1 MRKLIFSLGMTLIL
15 AGFSVSCGNSNG
27 EVSKQDSL
35 SVENQRLNEFLD
47 ILAYTM
53 DSINGQEKYLYTN
66 KDGMPITNKEQ
77 IRNNIR
83 IFKFNLEEQ
92 QKRIAELEAQ
102 LAEAKDNKEMVKK
115 LRGIIKTMQIQL
127 EEKNQLITQLQEE
140 LDQKNFNI
148 AELKTHVQTLSNRVD
163 ELVVEA
169 EETATNLETTK
180 TELAQATIGYV
191 IMGTKKELSS
201 AGVLKGGF
209 LKKKKVDNENLDASK
224 FKSVDT
230 RSVSTLDIPGRDAK
244 IMSSQPSSSYS
255 ITENDET
262 KTSQLK
268 IVNSSQ
274 FWEASR
280 YLIILYK

>member
-127 EEKNQLITQLQEE
+127 EEKNQLITQLQAE

-180 TELAQATIGYV
+180 TELAQATIGYI

-268 IVNSSQ
+268 SVNSSQ

>member
-1 MRKLIFSLGMTLIL
+1 MRKFLFSLALPLIL
-15 AGFSVSCGNSNG
+15 AGLSVSCGKSTG

-35 SVENQRLNEFLD
+35 SLENQELNEFLD
-47 ILAYTM
+47 IVAYTM
-53 DSINGQEKYLYTN
+53 DSINGQEKYLYMN

-92 QKRIAELEAQ
+92 QKRIAELEKQ
-102 LAEAKDNKEMVKK
+102 LSDAKDNKATVRK
-115 LRGIIKTMQIQL
+115 LRSIIKTLQSQL

-140 LDQKNFNI
+140 LEKKNFNI
-148 AELKTHVQTLSNRVD
+148 AELKTHVQTLSNKVD

-169 EETATNLETTK
+169 EEAATNLETTK
-180 TELAQATIGYV
+180 TELAQATIGYL

-209 LKKKKVDNENLDASK
+209 LKKKRVDNENLDVSK

-230 RSVSTLDIPGRDAK
+230 RSVSTLDIPGHDVK

-255 ITENDET
+255 ITENKET
-262 KTSQLK
+262 KTSLLK

>member
-83 IFKFNLEEQ
+83 IYKFNLEEQ

-127 EEKNQLITQLQEE
+127 EEKNQLITQLQAE

-180 TELAQATIGYV
+180 TELAQATIGYI

-244 IMSSQPSSSYS
+244 IMSSQPSSSYN
-255 ITENDET
+255 ITENDDT
-262 KTSQLK
+262 KTCQLQ

>member
-127 EEKNQLITQLQEE
+127 EEKNQLITQLQAE
-140 LDQKNFNI
+140 LNQKNFNI

-163 ELVVEA
+163 ELAVEA

-180 TELAQATIGYV
+180 TELAQATIGYI

-244 IMSSQPSSSYS
+244 IMSSQPSSSYN
-255 ITENDET
+255 ITENDDT
-262 KTSQLK
+262 KTCQLQ

>member
-66 KDGMPITNKEQ
+66 NDGMPITNKEQ

>member
-15 AGFSVSCGNSNG
+15 AVFSVSCGNSNG

>member
-127 EEKNQLITQLQEE
+127 EEKNQLITQLQAE

-180 TELAQATIGYV
+180 TELAQATIGYI

>member
-127 EEKNQLITQLQEE
+127 EEKNQLITQLQAE

-244 IMSSQPSSSYS
+244 IMSSQPSSSYN
-255 ITENDET
+255 ITENDDT
-262 KTSQLK
+262 KTCQLQ

>member
-1 MRKLIFSLGMTLIL
+1 MRKMIFSLGMTLIL
-15 AGFSVSCGNSNG
+15 AGFSVSCENSNG

-77 IRNNIR
+77 IRNNMR

-127 EEKNQLITQLQEE
+127 EEKNQLITQLQAE

-180 TELAQATIGYV
+180 TELAQATIGYI

-244 IMSSQPSSSYS
+244 IMSSQPSSSYN
-255 ITENDET
+255 ITENDDT
-262 KTSQLK
+262 KTCQLQ

>member
-83 IFKFNLEEQ
+83 IYKFNLEEQ

-169 EETATNLETTK
+169 EETASNLETTK
-180 TELAQATIGYV
+180 TELAQATIGYI

>member
-1 MRKLIFSLGMTLIL
+1 
-15 AGFSVSCGNSNG
+15 
-27 EVSKQDSL
+27 
-35 SVENQRLNEFLD
+35 
-47 ILAYTM
+47 
-53 DSINGQEKYLYTN
+53 
-66 KDGMPITNKEQ
+66 
-77 IRNNIR
+77 
-83 IFKFNLEEQ
+83 
-92 QKRIAELEAQ
+92 
-102 LAEAKDNKEMVKK
+102 MVKK

-127 EEKNQLITQLQEE
+127 EEKNQLITQLQAE

-180 TELAQATIGYV
+180 TELAQATIGYI

-244 IMSSQPSSSYS
+244 IMSSQPSSSYN
-255 ITENDET
+255 ITENDDT
-262 KTSQLK
+262 KTCQLQ

>member
-127 EEKNQLITQLQEE
+127 EEKNQLITQLQAE

-163 ELVVEA
+163 ELAVEA

-180 TELAQATIGYV
+180 TELAQATIGYI

-244 IMSSQPSSSYS
+244 IMSSQPSSSYN
-255 ITENDET
+255 ITENDDT
-262 KTSQLK
+262 KTCQLQ

>member
-1 MRKLIFSLGMTLIL
+1 MRKLFFTLGFTLIL

-35 SVENQRLNEFLD
+35 SIENQRLNEFLD

-53 DSINGQEKYLYTN
+53 DSINGQERYLYTN

-92 QKRIAELEAQ
+92 QKRISELEAQ
-102 LAEAKDNKEMVKK
+102 LADAKDNKEMVQK

-127 EEKNQLITQLQEE
+127 EEKTQLITQLQEE

-148 AELKTHVQTLSNRVD
+148 AELKTHVQTLSNKVD

-180 TELAQATIGYV
+180 TELVQATRGYI

-209 LKKKKVDNENLDASK
+209 LQKKKVDNENLDISK

-230 RSVSTLDIPGRDAK
+230 RSVSTLDIPGRAAK

>member
-92 QKRIAELEAQ
+92 QKRIAELEVQ

-127 EEKNQLITQLQEE
+127 EEKNQLITQLQAE

-180 TELAQATIGYV
+180 TELAQATIGYI

-209 LKKKKVDNENLDASK
+209 LKKKKVDNENLDVSK

-244 IMSSQPSSSYS
+244 IMSSQPSSSYN
-255 ITENDET
+255 ITENDDT
-262 KTSQLK
+262 KTCQLQ

>member
-115 LRGIIKTMQIQL
+115 LRGIIKTMQIQS
-127 EEKNQLITQLQEE
+127 EEKNQLITQLQAE

-180 TELAQATIGYV
+180 TELAQATIGYI

-244 IMSSQPSSSYS
+244 IMSSQPSSSYN
-255 ITENDET
+255 ITENDDT
-262 KTSQLK
+262 KTCQLQ

>member
-102 LAEAKDNKEMVKK
+102 LAEAKDNKEMVQK

-127 EEKNQLITQLQEE
+127 EEKNQLITQLQAE
-140 LDQKNFNI
+140 LNQKNFNI

-244 IMSSQPSSSYS
+244 IMSSQPSSSYN
-255 ITENDET
+255 ITENDDT
-262 KTSQLK
+262 KTCQLQ

>member
-1 MRKLIFSLGMTLIL
+1 MRKMIFSLGMTLIL

-77 IRNNIR
+77 IRNNMR

-127 EEKNQLITQLQEE
+127 EEKNQLITQLQAE

-180 TELAQATIGYV
+180 TELAQATIGYI

-244 IMSSQPSSSYS
+244 IMSSQPSSSYN
-255 ITENDET
+255 ITENDDT
-262 KTSQLK
+262 KTCQLQ

>member
-1 MRKLIFSLGMTLIL
+1 MIFSLGMTLIL
-15 AGFSVSCGNSNG
+15 AGFSVSCENSNG

-77 IRNNIR
+77 IRNNMR

-127 EEKNQLITQLQEE
+127 EEKNQLITQLQAE

-180 TELAQATIGYV
+180 TELAQATIGYI

-244 IMSSQPSSSYS
+244 IMSSQPSSSYN
-255 ITENDET
+255 ITENDDT
-262 KTSQLK
+262 KTCQLQ

>member
-66 KDGMPITNKEQ
+66 KDGITNKEQ

>member
-83 IFKFNLEEQ
+83 IYKFNLEEQ

-169 EETATNLETTK
+169 EETASNLETTK

>member
-127 EEKNQLITQLQEE
+127 EEKNQLITQLQAE

-180 TELAQATIGYV
+180 TELAHATIGYI

-244 IMSSQPSSSYS
+244 IMSSQPSSSYN
-255 ITENDET
+255 ITENDDT
-262 KTSQLK
+262 KTCQLQ

>member
-127 EEKNQLITQLQEE
+127 EEKNQLITQLQAE

-180 TELAQATIGYV
+180 TELAQATIGYI

-244 IMSSQPSSSYS
+244 IMSSQPSSSYN
-255 ITENDET
+255 ITENDDT
-262 KTSQLK
+262 KTCQLQ

>member
-127 EEKNQLITQLQEE
+127 EEKNQLITQLQAE

-169 EETATNLETTK
+169 EETVTNLETTK
-180 TELAQATIGYV
+180 TELAQATIGYI

-244 IMSSQPSSSYS
+244 IMSSQPSSSYN
-255 ITENDET
+255 ITENDDT
-262 KTSQLK
+262 KTCQLQ

>member
-1 MRKLIFSLGMTLIL
+1 MIFSLGLTLIL
-15 AGFSVSCGNSNG
+15 AGFSVSCGNTNG

-35 SVENQRLNEFLD
+35 TIENQRLNEFLD

-53 DSINGQEKYLYTN
+53 DSINGQERYLYTN

-83 IFKFNLEEQ
+83 IFKYNLEEQ
-92 QKRIAELEAQ
+92 QKRIAELEKQ
-102 LAEAKDNKEMVKK
+102 LEEAKDNKVMVQK
-115 LRGIIKTMQIQL
+115 LRGIIKTLQSQL

-140 LDQKNFNI
+140 LEQKNFNI
-148 AELKTHVQTLSNRVD
+148 AKLQTHVQTLSSRVD
-163 ELVVEA
+163 KLVDEA
-169 EETATNLETTK
+169 EEATSNLETAK
-180 TELAQATIGYV
+180 TELAQATIGYI

-209 LKKKKVDNENLDASK
+209 LKKKKVDNENLDISK

-230 RSVSTLDIPGRDAK
+230 RSLSTLDIPGSDAK
-244 IMSSQPSSSYS
+244 VMSAQPSSSYR
-255 ITENDET
+255 ITENKET
-262 KTSQLK
+262 RTSQLT

-280 YLIILYK
+280 YLIIIYK

>member
-1 MRKLIFSLGMTLIL
+1 MKKLIFCLGFALL
-15 AGFSVSCGNSNG
+15 VAGLSVSCGNSTG

-35 SVENQRLNEFLD
+35 SIENQRLNEFLD
-47 ILAYTM
+47 IVAYTM

-169 EETATNLETTK
+169 EETASNLETTK

>member
-1 MRKLIFSLGMTLIL
+1 MRKLFFCLVLTLIL
-15 AGFSVSCGNSNG
+15 AGFSLSCGNSNG
-27 EVSKQDSL
+27 EVCKQDSL
-35 SVENQRLNEFLD
+35 SIENQTLNEFLD

-53 DSINGQEKYLYTN
+53 DSINGQERYLYTN

-92 QKRIAELEAQ
+92 QKRISELEAQ
-102 LAEAKDNKEMVKK
+102 LEEAKDNKVMVQKF
-115 LRGIIKTMQIQL
+115 RGIIKTLQSQL
-127 EEKNQLITQLQEE
+127 EEKNQLISQLQEE
-140 LDQKNFNI
+140 LEQKNFNI
-148 AELKTHVQTLSNRVD
+148 AKLQTHVQTLSGRIDKLVD
-163 ELVVEA
+163 EA
-169 EETATNLETTK
+169 EEATSNLETAK

-191 IMGTKKELSS
+191 IMGTKMELSS

-209 LKKKKVDNENLDASK
+209 LKKKKVDNENLDVSK

-230 RSVSTLDIPGRDAK
+230 RSLSTLDIPGSDAK
-244 IMSSQPSSSYS
+244 VMSAQPSSSYR
-255 ITENDET
+255 ITENNET
-262 KTSQLK
+262 RTSQLT

>member
-35 SVENQRLNEFLD
+35 FVENQRLNEFLD

>member
-1 MRKLIFSLGMTLIL
+1 MRKLVFSLGLALIL
-15 AGFSVSCGNSNG
+15 AGFSISCGNSNG

-35 SVENQRLNEFLD
+35 SIENQQLNEFLD
-47 ILAYTM
+47 IIAYTM
-53 DSINGQEKYLYTN
+53 DSINGQERYLYTN
-66 KDGMPITNKEQ
+66 RDGMPITNKEQ

-92 QKRIAELEAQ
+92 QRRIAELEAQ
-102 LAEAKDNKEMVKK
+102 LADAKDNKEMVQK
-115 LRGIIKTMQIQL
+115 LRGIIKTMQSQL

-140 LDQKNFNI
+140 LEQKNFNI
-148 AELKTHVQTLSNRVD
+148 AELKTNVQRLSNRVD
-163 ELVVEA
+163 ELVIEA
-169 EETATNLETTK
+169 EETTTNLEATK

-191 IMGTKKELSS
+191 IMGTKKELTS

-209 LKKKKVDNENLDASK
+209 LKKRKVDNENLDVSK

-230 RSVSTLDIPGRDAK
+230 RSISMLDIPGRDAK
-244 IMSSQPSSSYS
+244 IMSAQPSSSYS
-255 ITENDET
+255 IIENDET
-262 KTSQLK
+262 KNCQLK

>member
-244 IMSSQPSSSYS
+244 IMSSQPSSSYN
-255 ITENDET
+255 ITENDDT
-262 KTSQLK
+262 KTCQLQ

>member
-15 AGFSVSCGNSNG
+15 VGFSVSCGNSNG

-92 QKRIAELEAQ
+92 QKRIAELEVQ

-127 EEKNQLITQLQEE
+127 EEKNQLITQLQAE

-180 TELAQATIGYV
+180 TELAQATIGYI

-209 LKKKKVDNENLDASK
+209 LKKKKVDNENLDVSK

-244 IMSSQPSSSYS
+244 IMSSQPSSSYN
-255 ITENDET
+255 ITENDDT
-262 KTSQLK
+262 KTCQLQ

>member
-1 MRKLIFSLGMTLIL
+1 MKNFIFSLGFALIL
-15 AGFSVSCGNSNG
+15 AALSVSCGNSTR
-27 EVSKQDSL
+27 EVSEQDSL

-47 ILAYTM
+47 IIAFTM
-53 DSINGQEKYLYTN
+53 DSINGQERYLYTN
-66 KDGMPITNKEQ
+66 RDGRPITNKEQ

-83 IFKFNLEEQ
+83 IFKYNLEEQ

-102 LAEAKDNKEMVKK
+102 LAEAGDNKEMVQK
-115 LRGIIKTMQIQL
+115 LRGIIKTLQLQL

-140 LDQKNFNI
+140 LEQKNFNI
-148 AELKTHVQTLSNRVD
+148 AELQTHVQSLSSRVD

-169 EETATNLETTK
+169 EETAANLETTK
-180 TELAQATIGYV
+180 TELAQAMNGYV

-209 LKKKKVDNENLDASK
+209 LKKKKVDNENLDVSM

-255 ITENDET
+255 ITENDDT
-262 KTSQLK
+262 KTCQLK

>member
-92 QKRIAELEAQ
+92 QKRIAELEVQ

-127 EEKNQLITQLQEE
+127 EEKNQLITQLQAE

-180 TELAQATIGYV
+180 TELAQATIGYI

-209 LKKKKVDNENLDASK
+209 LKKKKVDNENLDVSK

-244 IMSSQPSSSYS
+244 IMSSQPSSSYN
-255 ITENDET
+255 ITENDDT
-262 KTSQLK
+262 KTCQLQ

-280 YLIILYK
+280 FLIILYK

>member
-127 EEKNQLITQLQEE
+127 EEKNQLITQLQAE

-169 EETATNLETTK
+169 EETVTNLETTK

>member
-1 MRKLIFSLGMTLIL
+1 MRKLVFSLGLTLIL

-27 EVSKQDSL
+27 EVSEQDSL
-35 SVENQRLNEFLD
+35 SIENQQLNEFLD
-47 ILAYTM
+47 IIAYTM
-53 DSINGQEKYLYTN
+53 DSINGQERYLYTN
-66 KDGMPITNKEQ
+66 RDGMPITNKEQ

-92 QKRIAELEAQ
+92 QRRIAELEAQ
-102 LAEAKDNKEMVKK
+102 LADAKDNKEMVQK
-115 LRGIIKTMQIQL
+115 LRGIIKTMQSQL

-140 LDQKNFNI
+140 LEQKNFNI
-148 AELKTHVQTLSNRVD
+148 AELKTNVQTLSNRVD

-169 EETATNLETTK
+169 EEATTNLEVTK

-209 LKKKKVDNENLDASK
+209 LKKKKVDNENLDVSK
-224 FKSVDT
+224 FRSVDT

-244 IMSSQPSSSYS
+244 IMSAQPSSSYS
-255 ITENDET
+255 IIENDVT
-262 KTSQLK
+262 KTCQLK

-280 YLIILYK
+280 YLVILYK